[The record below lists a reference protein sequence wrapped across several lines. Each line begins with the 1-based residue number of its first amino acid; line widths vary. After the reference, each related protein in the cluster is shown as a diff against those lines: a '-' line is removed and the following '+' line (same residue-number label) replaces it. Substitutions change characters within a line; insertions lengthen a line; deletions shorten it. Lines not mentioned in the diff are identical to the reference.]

1 MSYADRLE
9 CLVHSIQI
17 TIQIFTSRPISM
29 PEIFKN
35 RYLIGIIILGTLAVT
50 FWVSHRVIWSNELRT
65 LSFANRQQLEQFASH
80 LDSQLSRYQFTPQ
93 LVAKNSL
100 LVELL
105 NDPKNDSLVEVVN
118 LLLWE
123 INEITSASDT
133 YLMDRTGLTLAAS
146 NWADEN
152 PFVGKNFSFRP
163 YFSKAMEGKV
173 GRYFALG
180 TTSKKRGYYFSYPVT
195 YNAEKIGVI
204 VVKMDLS
211 QIEKY
216 WSERHSQFIVSDPDG
231 IIFITTNL
239 DWLYKSIVPLSP
251 KALERIKAS
260 RRYEDSDIQALK
272 LKNMATISDSSL
284 IIQIDTGDTTVEYL
298 SSFYDMQAAGWSVRV
313 LTPLEDLRQQSLI
326 NAFTILLIALS
337 LLLISL
343 LVWQWIRRHQ
353 VRERI
358 HQEAHIQLEK
368 KVSLRTTD
376 LQKEIDK
383 HKQTEKTL
391 RETQGELIQTA
402 KLAVL
407 GQMSA
412 SISHELNNPLAAIRS
427 YADNARKFL
436 SIDKHEKADDNLQR
450 IAQLTDR
457 MSRISSQLKFFSR
470 KSSGQLESVN
480 IAPIIQTAI
489 EISRPQ
495 IKQLAISIDTENVD
509 SSIIAHVDIIQLE
522 QVLINLINNAIYAIG
537 AHSPGTITITTEQ
550 DTGQIMIHVDD
561 TGPGIDEQKLEMIFE
576 PFYTTRESGL
586 GLGLSISA
594 RIIDSMNGGLAVNNL
609 KPSGARFTITLPDL
623 DEGI

>member
-1 MSYADRLE
+1 MS
-9 CLVHSIQI
+9 
-17 TIQIFTSRPISM
+17 
-29 PEIFKN
+29 EIFKN
-35 RYLIGIIILGTLAVT
+35 RYLIGIIIIGTLAVT

-118 LLLWE
+118 LLLRE

-163 YFSKAMEGKV
+163 YFSEAMEGKV

-239 DWLYKSIVPLSP
+239 DWLYKSIVPLPP

-284 IIQIDTGDTTVEYL
+284 IIQIDTGDTTDEYL
-298 SSFYDMQAAGWSVRV
+298 SSFYDMQAAGWSVRI

-358 HQEAHIQLEK
+358 HQEAHKQLEK

-376 LQKEIDK
+376 LQNEIDE

-436 SIDKHEKADDNLQR
+436 SINKHEKADDNLQR

-537 AHSPGTITITTEQ
+537 THSPGTITITTEQ

-609 KPSGARFTITLPDL
+609 KPSGARFTITLPDS

>member
-1 MSYADRLE
+1 
-9 CLVHSIQI
+9 
-17 TIQIFTSRPISM
+17 M

-337 LLLISL
+337 MLLISL